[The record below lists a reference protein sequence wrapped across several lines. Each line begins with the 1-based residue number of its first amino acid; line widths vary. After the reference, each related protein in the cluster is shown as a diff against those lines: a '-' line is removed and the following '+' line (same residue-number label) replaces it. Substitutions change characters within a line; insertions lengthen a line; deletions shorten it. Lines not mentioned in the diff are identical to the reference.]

1 MALQAQ
7 HAALVN
13 ELEAVKKRLADA
25 EDWAAERARY
35 ELSEI
40 SPRVFAFAVKESM
53 RGTEPPHLLCA
64 NCFQQSKKSLL
75 QSKGTVLEI
84 ETLNCPACR
93 AEIYVK
99 RPGQGFPSLGY

>member
-1 MALQAQ
+1 MKPGLTHTACVQP
-7 HAALVN
+7 
-13 ELEAVKKRLADA
+13 EKRAVFL
-25 EDWAAERARY
+25 
-35 ELSEI
+35 
-40 SPRVFAFAVKESM
+40 

-75 QSKGTVLEI
+75 QSKGVVYEI

-99 RPGQGFPSLGY
+99 RPGQGLPKLC